1 MLTRQCCCDGGCCE
15 AWLTDQFVTIFGTL
29 MDSAVPVATTDL
41 ISLKVNRPQSRTR
54 GREFGWLKPESGT
67 QPLPCKYC
75 CTPGSLN
82 ACSICKLTHTCLP
95 CPNGGDHICGPG
107 EINIFAATSA
117 RNDYFSQTATPCCDV
132 CGDC

>member
-54 GREFGWLKPESGT
+54 GREFGWLRPESG
-67 QPLPCKYC
+67 QEPIPCLQC

-82 ACSICKLTHTCLP
+82 ACSICPPTNDCVA
-95 CPNGGDHICGPG
+95 CPQGGDQCGPG
-107 EINIFAATSA
+107 NLFAGTSS
-117 RNDYFSQTATPCCDV
+117 RNDYFDQVATPCCDF

>member
-54 GREFGWLKPESGT
+54 GREFGYLMTEGGSAEI
-67 QPLPCKYC
+67 PCIHC
-75 CTPGSLN
+75 CTPGSIS
-82 ACSICKLTHTCLP
+82 ACAA
-95 CPNGGDHICGPG
+95 CPYTRDCVACPQGGDQCGTG
-107 EINIFAATSA
+107 NLFAATSA